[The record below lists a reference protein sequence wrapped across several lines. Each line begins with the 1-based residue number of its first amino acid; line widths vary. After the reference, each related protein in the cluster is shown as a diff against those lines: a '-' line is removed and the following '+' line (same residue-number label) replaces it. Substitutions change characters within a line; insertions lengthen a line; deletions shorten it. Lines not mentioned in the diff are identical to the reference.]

1 MAQFEKGNNKGNRF
15 TSENQPKNPGRKPSL
30 YKKLKELTGKKVDYE
45 MSKED
50 YFNTIRYLMER
61 TPGELKKII
70 SDAKDE
76 ENGTTPVWVLSII
89 SAINTDIKYG
99 RTSTI
104 DTLFDRLFGR
114 AILPIEAEIS
124 SSKIEDM
131 TNDEIKAEIDK
142 IDKELGL

>member
-1 MAQFEKGNNKGNRF
+1 MNP
-15 TSENQPKNPGRKPSL
+15 PKNTPINPSVSTA
-30 YKKLKELTGKKVDYE
+30 Y
-45 MSKED
+45 
-50 YFNTIRYLMER
+50 
-61 TPGELKKII
+61 
-70 SDAKDE
+70 
-76 ENGTTPVWVLSII
+76 
-89 SAINTDIKYG
+89 IKYG